1 MKLDPDTIVG
11 YALMS
16 SMYAESH
23 IVEAIYLLI
32 ISHFCKISGLYFVA
46 DMLFKTNGRISCLGK
61 NEEEEEEK
69 EHVSFSFSNAFVF
82 KRLNS
87 CTKTNITILC

>member
-1 MKLDPDTIVG
+1 MCSWLTLLIACTCFGNIDRGKLCSNEAMKLDPDTIVG

-61 NEEEEEEK
+61 K
-69 EHVSFSFSNAFVF
+69 KVC
-82 KRLNS
+82 K
-87 CTKTNITILC
+87 